1 MLYNIRK
8 KQNKIRLRGTKI
20 NETTNPAEQKVSAYI
35 HIPFCEHICYYCDF
49 NKVFLE
55 GQPVDEYVEMLLKE
69 MEITLEQHPVKE
81 LETLYVGGG
90 TPTSLTAVQLDRLLA
105 GAMEI
110 LPFKEGKE
118 FTVEANPG
126 DLTKEKLQVMKNYGV
141 NRLSMGVQT
150 FDNRLLKKIGRKHT
164 AEDVYQTMRFLE
176 EENFTNVSIDLIY
189 ALPGQTL
196 EGYRETLN
204 QALALDLPHYSLY
217 SLILENK
224 TMFMNWVR
232 QGRLELP
239 DQETETRMFEETIQ
253 AMEKKG
259 RHQYEISNFGLEGH
273 ESNHNLMYWNNDH
286 YFGFGA
292 GASGYLGNK
301 RYRNKGPIQHY
312 LRPLRA
318 GELPV
323 LETEVLLRE
332 NQIEEEMFLGLRKK
346 IGISKQHF
354 YERYQQTIESLYS
367 KVLTDLEKE
376 GLLVNESDRIYLTP
390 KGTFL
395 GNEVFERFLLEK

>member
-1 MLYNIRK
+1 M
-8 KQNKIRLRGTKI
+8 
-20 NETTNPAEQKVSAYI
+20 NETTNSAEQKVSAYI

-105 GAMEI
+105 GAREI

-164 AEDVYQTMRFLE
+164 AEDIYQTMRFLE

-259 RHQYEISNFGLEGH
+259 RHQYEISNFGLDGH
-273 ESNHNLMYWNNDH
+273 ESKHNLMYWNNDH

-312 LRPLRA
+312 LRPLRV

-346 IGISKQHF
+346 IGISKRHF

>member
-1 MLYNIRK
+1 M
-8 KQNKIRLRGTKI
+8 

-90 TPTSLTAVQLDRLLA
+90 TPTSLTPVQLDRLLA
-105 GAMEI
+105 GAREI

-273 ESNHNLMYWNNDH
+273 ESKHNLMYWNNDH

-346 IGISKQHF
+346 IGISKRHF

-376 GLLVNESDRIYLTP
+376 GLLVNEYDRIYLTP

>member
-1 MLYNIRK
+1 M
-8 KQNKIRLRGTKI
+8 

-69 MEITLEQHPVKE
+69 MEITLKQHPVKE

-105 GAMEI
+105 GAREI

-259 RHQYEISNFGLEGH
+259 RHQYEISNFGVEGH
-273 ESNHNLMYWNNDH
+273 ESKHNLMYWNNDH

>member
-1 MLYNIRK
+1 M
-8 KQNKIRLRGTKI
+8 
-20 NETTNPAEQKVSAYI
+20 NETTNSAEHKTSAYI

-69 MEITLEQHPVKE
+69 MKLMMEKHPIAD

-90 TPTSLTAVQLDRLLA
+90 TPTSLSAQQLDRLLA
-105 GAMEI
+105 GARDI
-110 LPFKEGKE
+110 LPFQTGKE

-126 DLTKEKLQVMKNYGV
+126 DLTREKLQVMKNYGV

-164 AEDVYQTMRFLE
+164 AEDVYQTMSFLE
-176 EENFTNVSIDLIY
+176 AENFSNVSIDLIY

-196 EGYRETLN
+196 ENYRDTLEK
-204 QALALDLPHYSLY
+204 ALALDLPHYSLY

-239 DQETETRMFEETIQ
+239 DQETETQMFEETIE
-253 AMEKKG
+253 AMEQHG
-259 RHQYEISNFGLEGH
+259 RHQYEISNFGLTGH
-273 ESNHNLMYWNNDH
+273 ESQHNLMYWNNDH

-292 GASGYLGNK
+292 GASGYLDQT

-312 LRPLRA
+312 LRPLRE
-318 GELPV
+318 GNLPI
-323 LETEVLLRE
+323 LEKETLSRN

-346 IGISKQHF
+346 SGISKQHF
-354 YERYQQTIESLYS
+354 YDRYQQTIESLYQS
-367 KVLTDLEKE
+367 TLDTLVKDD
-376 GLLVNESDRIYLTP
+376 LLVNTEERVYLTP

-395 GNEVFERFLLEK
+395 GNEVFEKFLLPKTEINE